1 MLTDYSSLL
10 EILIHSYCTHQ
21 AEKINSHLLDK
32 GFNRRL
38 GKHFLKE
45 ADDHLKR
52 TVFVSFVIDHNN
64 KSQKAGY
71 MFFFYFSIFSP
82 VFKIRIIFSPM
93 LSVLT
98 NRLTLFLVK

>member
-52 TVFVSFVIDHNN
+52 TVSVSFVIDHNN
-64 KSQKAGY
+64 MLTEGRIY
-71 MFFFYFSIFSP
+71 VFFYFSIFSP

-93 LSVLT
+93 LKYQTFIYLC
-98 NRLTLFLVK
+98 

>member
-52 TVFVSFVIDHNN
+52 TVSVSFVIDHNN

-71 MFFFYFSIFSP
+71 MFFYFSIFSP
-82 VFKIRIIFSPM
+82 VFKICIIFNPM
-93 LSVLT
+93 LKYQTFIYLC
-98 NRLTLFLVK
+98 